1 MPCFVDL
8 FFYTRMFPMLV
19 CRDKNIPDPAKIG
32 SSSCAV
38 QPPNNPLG
46 EKFMFINSKM
56 RLAGVKSLVGF

>member
-1 MPCFVDL
+1 
-8 FFYTRMFPMLV
+8 MLV